1 MAGRR
6 SGRPTG
12 APGTATVV
20 RRWWTTEL
28 RFAEG
33 TGQSRMSRW
42 FPDRLLIDYTRTML
56 APLARLPAEARIGM
70 VGLGGGS
77 QAKFLHRHLACAR
90 IEAFE
95 IDPGVLALR
104 DVFQIPPDDDRLS
117 VVAGDAA
124 LLLRE
129 RRGTYDLLLVDG
141 YDARGIPAALSTQ
154 RFYEDARAS
163 LCPGGVLAA
172 NLYDTDHAAH
182 VEWLRRAFG
191 PDRVR
196 VLEEARQSNRVAFG
210 FAAPVSAA
218 PRPESSAGAA
228 LSWWAR
234 RQLRREFARLAE
246 TDPP

>member
-56 APLARLPAEARIGM
+56 APLARLPADASIGM

-77 QAKFLHRHLACAR
+77 QAKFLHRHLPRAR

-95 IDPGVLALR
+95 IDPAVLALR
-104 DVFQIPPDDDRLS
+104 DVFQIPPDDERLS
-117 VVAGDAA
+117 VMAGDAA
-124 LLLRE
+124 VLIRE
-129 RRGTYDLLLVDG
+129 RRGAYDLLLVDG
-141 YDARGIPAALSTQ
+141 YDAKGIPAALSTQ
-154 RFYEDARAS
+154 RFYDDARAA
-163 LCPGGVLAA
+163 LRPGGVLAA

-182 VEWLRRAFG
+182 VERLYRAFAA
-191 PDRVR
+191 DRVR
-196 VLEEARQSNRVAFG
+196 VLEELRQSNRVAFG
-210 FAAPVSAA
+210 FAPAEEPAPPAGPRAA
-218 PRPESSAGAA
+218 DA

-234 RQLRREFARLAE
+234 RQLRREFARLA
-246 TDPP
+246 DVAPP